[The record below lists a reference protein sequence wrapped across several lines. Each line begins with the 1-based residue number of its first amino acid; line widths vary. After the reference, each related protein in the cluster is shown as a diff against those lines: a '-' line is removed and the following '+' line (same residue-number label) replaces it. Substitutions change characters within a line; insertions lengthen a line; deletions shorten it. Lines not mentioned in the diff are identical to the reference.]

1 MHASQLRGL
10 GGLCVMLDR
19 AVRACRGDQRVKRG
33 WIVDRDFAEH
43 LAIQQAARAGQAVDH
58 QAVLE
63 AAHPARCSDARDPEL
78 AIVAAAQAAVTP
90 HVAQG
95 AHDGDLGLLL
105 EAALGSVVTAGFA
118 EEFAASLGSG
128 CALACTWHGVSSVSC
143 PAEADSIGALV
154 PTDDADV
161 SINAQC
167 ADATN
172 KQLLCSWS

>member
-1 MHASQLRGL
+1 
-10 GGLCVMLDR
+10 MLNGAMR
-19 AVRACRGDQRVKRG
+19 AGRGDQRVESR
-33 WIVDRDFAEH
+33 WIMDGDFAEH
-43 LAIQQAARAGQAVDH
+43 LAIQQASRTGQTIDQ

-63 AAHPARCSDARDPEL
+63 AAHPACRSDAGDPEL